1 MTEELDSLVLVNGL
15 KLHFTD
21 QSNRYFGDFHRI
33 CIKVQIALPD
43 NFELP
48 AGLIREAAFLEK
60 TLEKMGVTTDAL
72 DEQRKAL
79 VEGFLSTSRSYLEK
93 NDFPKQLLLKIQQK
107 KPKSVFL
114 RNH

>member
-1 MTEELDSLVLVNGL
+1 MTEELDSLVLANGL
-15 KLHFTD
+15 KLHFVD

-43 NFELP
+43 TFELP
-48 AGLIREAAFLEK
+48 SGLTRETAFLEK
-60 TLEKMGVTTDAL
+60 TLEKMGVTTDVL

-79 VEGFLSTSRSYLEK
+79 IDSFLAASRSYLEK
-93 NDFPKQLLLKIQQK
+93 NDFPKHLLLKIQQK

-114 RNH
+114 RKH